1 MKRMMIALFV
11 LMIGVGTRAGDAA
24 NYNVV
29 PLPQSIVEQKGEP
42 FVLEE
47 GVQILAPADLQN
59 EAEFLRQYMKE
70 VTRKSRATTCP
81 SSRDAPRRCDT
92 SNCLSC
98 PMQQREKVM

>member
-59 EAEFLRQYMKE
+59 EAEFLRHKQSY
-70 VTRKSRATTCP
+70 VFAYRRT
-81 SSRDAPRRCDT
+81 SSKAR
-92 SNCLSC
+92 
-98 PMQQREKVM
+98 